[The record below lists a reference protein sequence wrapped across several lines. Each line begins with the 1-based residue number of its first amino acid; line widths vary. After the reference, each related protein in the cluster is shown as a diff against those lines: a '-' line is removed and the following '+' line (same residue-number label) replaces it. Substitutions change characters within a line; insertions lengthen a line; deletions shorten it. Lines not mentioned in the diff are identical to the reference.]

1 MKILIILVLVI
12 AIIAMVIY
20 ALMDMFVPRE
30 EKPKEHYP
38 LIKLDDDDDDN
49 YPKIVEHEFF
59 VTKDSG
65 YYVSVWPRKDRLGIC
80 QFEIA
85 GMYYR
90 ERIEE
95 YCGEFVGTLEA
106 EPDNVH
112 DPEAIKVLA
121 PDGHH
126 IGYVPRDMTAE
137 VRKATSLPA
146 TCYCFIGRYNDAE
159 GTHFYSCCYIEI

>member
-20 ALMDMFVPRE
+20 ALMDMFVPKE

-95 YCGEFVGTLEA
+95 YS
-106 EPDNVH
+106 
-112 DPEAIKVLA
+112 
-121 PDGHH
+121 
-126 IGYVPRDMTAE
+126 VPLKLSPITFTIL
-137 VRKATSLPA
+137 KQSKCLLP
-146 TCYCFIGRYNDAE
+146 TDI
-159 GTHFYSCCYIEI
+159 I